1 MRSIFIK
8 TTQIISV
15 SLIVILICCTGND
28 GTEIAFGIDACASC
42 GMVIDQPN
50 EAAGIIV
57 QEEFTAFCNPICMI
71 QEVNRLKNA
80 GIKTDRRFVSNYQ
93 LGKLIDADQAIFFVG
108 NIPSV
113 MNFGVVTF
121 GNNENALDISSKYP
135 GDILDHTSFRK
146 RFENSDRI
154 VSLSLISSAMEP
166 DKIVAEK
173 NEIFEFIINATDITG
188 LFIIRGYEEQT
199 SIQIRQDGPTKLK
212 LITTKPG
219 AGFPVYIGDYENPV
233 GQLVVTGSHTVEEA
247 L

>member
-1 MRSIFIK
+1 MQTAGIFSAEIEVTKDGQTVSGNSIMGLMMLAAG
-8 TTQIISV
+8 Q
-15 SLIVILICCTGND
+15 
-28 GTEIAFGIDACASC
+28 GTEIA
-42 GMVIDQPN
+42 
-50 EAAGIIV
+50 
-57 QEEFTAFCNPICMI
+57 
-71 QEVNRLKNA
+71 
-80 GIKTDRRFVSNYQ
+80 VSAI
-93 LGKLIDADQAIFFVG
+93 GADADQAIFFVG
-108 NIPSV
+108 DIPSV